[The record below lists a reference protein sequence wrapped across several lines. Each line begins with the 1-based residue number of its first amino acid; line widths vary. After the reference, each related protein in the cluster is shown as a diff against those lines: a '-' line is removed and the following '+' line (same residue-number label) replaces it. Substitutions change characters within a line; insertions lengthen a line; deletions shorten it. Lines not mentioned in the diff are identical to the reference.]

1 MKGKNLKSK
10 KTTIYD
16 IANEV
21 GTSTATV
28 SRVLSNSGYPVSE
41 ELKRKI
47 LNTAR
52 KLNYSPN
59 MVGRMLKK
67 SGSMDI
73 GVIIPTISNPFYAPI
88 VLGIELEARKR
99 GFNILL
105 SNSLRDPNLE
115 RNSIES
121 LCQKQVMGI
130 IISTI
135 DISNVFIKEM
145 QKYGIKFITFDQNID
160 DINCSRVGF
169 DFVKGG
175 LLAVE
180 HLINMGHKKIA
191 FLSSPLTR
199 SSRIET
205 HEGYMLGL
213 LKNGLPYDERIVI
226 TSDYEEES
234 LGGTYE
240 FENGKYLAE
249 LFLKI
254 SKEDRPTAIFA
265 VNDMTAFGIIQKL
278 FENGIKVPEDVSVIG
293 FDNIEISSMMNP
305 PLSTVNQ
312 PAFETGKLA
321 CKLLLDNLQDKQ
333 YNDVSITLEPS
344 LVIRKSVKQIS

>member
-1 MKGKNLKSK
+1 MKEKRLKSK

-41 ELKRKI
+41 ELKRRI

-59 MVGRMLKK
+59 IVGRMLKK

-88 VLGIELEARKR
+88 VLGIELEAKKR
-99 GFNILL
+99 GYNILL
-105 SNSLRDPNLE
+105 CNSLRNPELE
-115 RNSIES
+115 RKSIET
-121 LCQKQVMGI
+121 LYQKQVMGI

-135 DISNVFIKEM
+135 DKSSAFLHEM
-145 QKYGIKFITFDQNID
+145 QEYGVKFVSFDQNIG

-175 LLAVE
+175 LIAVE
-180 HLINMGHKKIA
+180 HLIGMGHKKIA
-191 FLSSPLTR
+191 FLSAPLTK

-205 HEGYMLGL
+205 HEGYKLGL
-213 LKNGLPYDERIVI
+213 LKNGLHYDERIVI
-226 TSDYEEES
+226 VSDYEEES
-234 LGGTYE
+234 PKGTYE

-254 SKEDRPTAIFA
+254 PLNERPTAIFA
-265 VNDMTAFGIIQKL
+265 VNDMTAVGIIQK
-278 FENGIKVPEDVSVIG
+278 FIESGVSVPEDISVIG
-293 FDNIEISSMMNP
+293 FDNIEISSMINP
-305 PLSTVNQ
+305 PLTTINQ
-312 PAFETGKLA
+312 PAFETGRLA
-321 CKLLLDNLQDKQ
+321 CKLLLDNLEDKQ
-333 YNDVSITLEPS
+333 QNDFSITLEPS
-344 LVIRKSVKQIS
+344 LLIRKSVKQIS